1 MLVVNKSERELRWT
15 STSMS
20 DTNIVFRT
28 HSIGSGICHR
38 ESTKPTVNDVKVL
51 IFELVAVD
59 TLSTSSIKVGK
70 VSALYK
76 LSIKKRSVI
85 EMDMMQRKQ
94 VYLSDISIQI
104 DMMMS
109 QPVIHPK

>member
-1 MLVVNKSERELRWT
+1 
-15 STSMS
+15 MS

-104 DMMMS
+104 NMMMS